1 MRLDDDFEEDYD
13 YDYDDYYDNEIV
25 RQKNVSII
33 RSSIIIGSVSI
44 LGILLIVLLL
54 NSGGNGGRSASG
66 NQTPSRY
73 DDALSQA
80 EQEYAQNAQIE
91 SSVEDLLSGS
101 TLTADDLD
109 IWDNRSNNQNIFDQE
124 QQDEEEMT
132 GEQNTP
138 QDVADNDPSTDGKH
152 TLIIHDNGEEE
163 WVSINQYLAR
173 NNYDF
178 SGLVYQKPL
187 MKYYENNTRVSYVGV
202 DISKVQDYVDFIEL
216 RRAGIDFVMIKL
228 GQRGYSSGEL
238 SLDEYFADNM
248 RRAAE
253 AGLDIGVYFFS
264 QAITLEEAEEEA
276 QFVIDALAEY
286 ELQYPVAFYMDTID
300 NEVAR
305 IDSLDKMQRTNIAL
319 KFMEII
325 KENGYFP
332 MIYGDK
338 EWLIQK
344 LSLGSMIGY
353 DVWLSQEADI
363 PDYPYQFVM
372 WQYTTQGSI
381 AGIAGNANLNICF
394 IDYSIK

>member
-13 YDYDDYYDNEIV
+13 YDDYYDNEIV
-25 RQKNVSII
+25 REKNASII

-54 NSGGNGGRSASG
+54 NSAGGNNRNASD
-66 NQTPSRY
+66 NQVPSRY
-73 DDALSQA
+73 DNALLQA

-91 SSVEDLLSGS
+91 NSVEDLLSGS

-109 IWDNRSNNQNIFDQE
+109 IWDRRPDGWNDITQGS
-124 QQDEEEMT
+124 QDEEAED
-132 GEQNTP
+132 ENPVQNTA
-138 QDVADNDPSTDGKH
+138 ADDPSTDGKH

-173 NNYDF
+173 NNYDY
-178 SGLVYQKPL
+178 SGLVYQRPL
-187 MKYYENNTRVSYVGV
+187 MKYYENNTRISYVGV
-202 DISKVQDYVDFIEL
+202 DISKLQDYVDFTEL

-238 SLDEYFADNM
+238 SLDDYFADNM
-248 RRAAE
+248 RRAAD

-264 QAITLEEAEEEA
+264 QAITIEEAEEEA
-276 QFVIDALAEY
+276 QFVLEALAEY
-286 ELQYPVAFYMDTID
+286 DIQYPVVFYMDTID

-325 KENGYFP
+325 KNNGYFP

-372 WQYTTQGSI
+372 WQYTTHGSI
-381 AGIAGNANLNICF
+381 AGIAGDANLNICF